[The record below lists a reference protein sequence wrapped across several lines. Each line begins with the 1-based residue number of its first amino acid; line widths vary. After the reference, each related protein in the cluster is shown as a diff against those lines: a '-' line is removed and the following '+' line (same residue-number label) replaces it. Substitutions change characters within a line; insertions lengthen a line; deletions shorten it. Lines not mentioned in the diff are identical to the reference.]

1 MSALTVARLTIKD
14 PEKFKDYASKA
25 PQTMEDFGAKFLFRG
40 KADKNLTGGGGDHQ
54 VTVIYQFPSLET
66 ADQWYASKAY
76 QSLIALRD
84 EAADIQIF
92 SYELMG

>member
-25 PQTMEDFGAKFLFRG
+25 PQTMEDFGAEFLLRG
-40 KADKNLTGGGGDHQ
+40 SGGKNLTGGANDHQ
-54 VTVIYQFPSLET
+54 VTVIYQFPNLESVE
-66 ADQWYASKAY
+66 AWYSSKAY
-76 QSLIALRD
+76 QDLIALRD
-84 EAADIQIF
+84 DAADIQIF